1 MEKQPRFL
9 RTQPQYYR
17 IVVAGPLDEKWSDR
31 LGGMSIEL
39 HPEASGDFP
48 LTVLQ
53 GQLTD
58 QAQLS
63 GILNIL
69 CDLRLPLLK
78 VELIA
83 EVD

>member
-1 MEKQPRFL
+1 M

-17 IVVAGPLDEKWSDR
+17 IVVAGPLDKKWSER
-31 LGGMSIEL
+31 LGGMNIEFQ
-39 HPEASGDFP
+39 PEAPEGYP

-53 GQLTD
+53 GRVMD

-69 CDLRLPLLK
+69 YDLRLPLLK
-78 VELIA
+78 VELIS
-83 EVD
+83 EGD